1 MCCGHAKAASL
12 KQPTGC
18 HSLNP
23 RRKVMKMHEPASSLM
38 LIIVEV
44 VIMVSYFLLCF
55 RLDRIEKKIDE
66 IRKR

>member
-1 MCCGHAKAASL
+1 
-12 KQPTGC
+12 
-18 HSLNP
+18 
-23 RRKVMKMHEPASSLM
+23 MKMHEPASSLM

-44 VIMVSYFLLCF
+44 VIVMYYYLLCL

>member
-1 MCCGHAKAASL
+1 
-12 KQPTGC
+12 
-18 HSLNP
+18 
-23 RRKVMKMHEPASSLM
+23 MKMHEPASNLM

-44 VIMVSYFLLCF
+44 AIVVYYFLLCL

>member
-1 MCCGHAKAASL
+1 
-12 KQPTGC
+12 
-18 HSLNP
+18 
-23 RRKVMKMHEPASSLM
+23 MKMHEPASSLM